1 MDKYLSQHEW
11 VYSLTAGAVAVGLM
25 SVITV
30 LSQTA
35 LP

>member
-1 MDKYLSQHEW
+1 MDKYLSRHEW
-11 VYSLTAGAVAVGLM
+11 AYPLTAGVVAVGLM